1 MKNVKEKEQ
10 KNKNLNLEVI
20 REMLVWSIRPKTS
33 DYYPN
38 LGCAL
43 SGEQIY
49 NTGLVKRKNGK
60 VERLHEPINDFIVDF
75 GFDKLMEYGDILPC
89 IYNKAD
95 IFEQVVKDFNMPDED
110 KPYLWKFLTDF
121 SIDQFFKGEISYDF
135 ITFLLKYNFRVALL
149 Q

>member
-1 MKNVKEKEQ
+1 M
-10 KNKNLNLEVI
+10 NLEVI

-33 DYYPN
+33 EYYPV

-95 IFEQVVKDFNMPDED
+95 IFEQVVKDFEMPDED

-135 ITFLLKYNFRVALL
+135 IMFLLKYNFRVALL

>member
-10 KNKNLNLEVI
+10 KNKNFELEVI
-20 REMLVWSIRPKTS
+20 REMLVWSIRPKTGE
-33 DYYPN
+33 YYPF

-60 VERLHEPINDFIVDF
+60 IERLHEPVNDFIVDF
-75 GFDKLMEYGDILPC
+75 GFDKLKEYGDLLPS

-95 IFEQVVKDFNMPDED
+95 IFEQVVKDFEMPDED

>member
-10 KNKNLNLEVI
+10 KNKNVNLEVI

-33 DYYPN
+33 DYYPV

-75 GFDKLMEYGDILPC
+75 GFDKLMEYGDILRC

-95 IFEQVVKDFNMPDED
+95 IFEQVVKDFEMPDED

-135 ITFLLKYNFRVALL
+135 IMFLLKYNFRVALL

>member
-10 KNKNLNLEVI
+10 KNKNLNLEII

-33 DYYPN
+33 DYYPF

-60 VERLHEPINDFIVDF
+60 IERLHEPINDFIVDF

-95 IFEQVVKDFNMPDED
+95 IFEQVVKDFEMPDED

>member
-60 VERLHEPINDFIVDF
+60 IERLHEPINDFIVDF

>member
-10 KNKNLNLEVI
+10 KNKNLNLEII

-33 DYYPN
+33 DYYPF

-60 VERLHEPINDFIVDF
+60 VERLHEPVNDFIVDF

>member
-1 MKNVKEKEQ
+1 ME
-10 KNKNLNLEVI
+10 NKNQNLEII

-33 DYYPN
+33 DYYPF

-60 VERLHEPINDFIVDF
+60 IERLHEPINDFIVDF
-75 GFDKLMEYGDILPC
+75 GFDKLKEYGDILPC

-95 IFEQVVKDFNMPDED
+95 IFEQVVKDFEMPDED
-110 KPYLWKFLTDF
+110 KQYLWKFLTDF

>member
-10 KNKNLNLEVI
+10 KNKNLNLEII

-33 DYYPN
+33 DYYPF

-60 VERLHEPINDFIVDF
+60 IERLHEPINDFIVDF
-75 GFDKLMEYGDILPC
+75 GFDKLKEYGDILPC

-121 SIDQFFKGEISYDF
+121 SIDQFLKGEISYDF

>member
-1 MKNVKEKEQ
+1 MKKEQ

-20 REMLVWSIRPKTS
+20 REMLVWSIRPKTG
-33 DYYPN
+33 DYYPV

-60 VERLHEPINDFIVDF
+60 IERLHEPINDFIVDF

-95 IFEQVVKDFNMPDED
+95 IFEQVVKDFEMPDED

-135 ITFLLKYNFRVALL
+135 IMFLLKYNFRVALL

>member
-1 MKNVKEKEQ
+1 
-10 KNKNLNLEVI
+10 
-20 REMLVWSIRPKTS
+20 MLVSRIRPKTA
-33 DYYPN
+33 DYYPV

-60 VERLHEPINDFIVDF
+60 IERLHEPINDFIVDF

-95 IFEQVVKDFNMPDED
+95 IFEQVVKDFEMPDED

-135 ITFLLKYNFRVALL
+135 IMFLLKYNFRVALL

>member
-1 MKNVKEKEQ
+1 MKKEQ
-10 KNKNLNLEVI
+10 ENKNLNLEVI

-33 DYYPN
+33 DYYPV

-60 VERLHEPINDFIVDF
+60 IERLHEPINDFIVDF

-95 IFEQVVKDFNMPDED
+95 IFEQVVKDFEMPDED

-135 ITFLLKYNFRVALL
+135 IMFLLKYNFRVALL